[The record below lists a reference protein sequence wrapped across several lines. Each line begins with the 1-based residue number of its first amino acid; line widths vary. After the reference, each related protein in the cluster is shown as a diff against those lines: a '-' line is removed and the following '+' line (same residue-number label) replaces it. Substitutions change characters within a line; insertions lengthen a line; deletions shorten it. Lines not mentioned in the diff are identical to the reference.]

1 MITTDNLAQVLT
13 ALGFKTTPARGE
25 YSKTFDFPAKTVEI
39 IVNIEKPEIK
49 YPDEITIGRT
59 TITDFHQNEN
69 FVVLECV
76 NRLLEKGYKPEHI
89 YLEKPYQTG
98 VGSSPLAHKDI
109 QVCDNKGNPYF
120 VIECKTAPEKGK
132 TSSKFLSEWN
142 KMQNLGGQL
151 FAYYQ
156 QDRTIKFIALYTS
169 DFIDGKVIYENK
181 IIKLKDNKKY
191 LKENNFTKSYET
203 AKNQDDIFS
212 VWKDIY
218 KSDFSD
224 TGIFEDEI
232 ACYQV
237 GYLKPTINTLKTID
251 NAYSQKQ
258 RHEWATI
265 LRANSVGDR
274 GLALNKLMNLFLC
287 KVTDELEN
295 PNGLSFTWKGYTA
308 DTPFDLVDRLQKLYQ
323 IGMKN
328 YLKKEITYY
337 SKKEIDQ
344 AFGEYLTEG
353 LKIQDKIEHIF
364 NDLKYF
370 QNGDFNFIEVY
381 NKELFNENFEIL
393 LSVVRSLEKVKFTQN
408 ENANI
413 LGDFFETYIHDLP
426 QQEGQYFTP
435 TPLVDFIIYSLPV
448 FKNNKVLDFACG
460 AGHFLTQFFNRNK
473 GSNSEFLGVEKD
485 TRLAKIS
492 TIATFMNEID
502 QNHCVIKAANALSQD
517 EIKNHSV
524 NVIISNPPYSV
535 TGFLEVLDEK
545 DRKKFTLF
553 NDKIN
558 LETNNSIECFF
569 VEKTSQALQ
578 ENGVLAI
585 VLPSSFLQNIDGLY
599 IETRKILI
607 RDFYI
612 IGICKLS
619 KNAFYKTNASTC
631 IIFAIRKPVQND
643 KITHI
648 NDVYLDIYN
657 LILRNQYDKAKY
669 YTFFD
674 EMIKKYCQ
682 FRCFE
687 QAEFIKLLELTL
699 EKNSPL
705 FDNENFQEYCKYYN
719 KNIYQ
724 KELEKYNE
732 KADKYKL
739 NNAFIPSIDINN
751 FIRNKECEKFLY
763 FCYAQ
768 QSNPIIIKSP
778 IGNKEEKEFLGYEW
792 SKSKGKEGLQSLSD
806 TVLFNQYNKFDNN
819 RLNFYLL
826 QQFIHHLNHKDID
839 DSVLV
844 HFQNN
849 EYLSIPTELQQYA
862 KQIDLINMIDFSK
875 VDFDLS
881 IRTAIQDKIQI
892 KSKYSLTKLENILSD
907 NGKGKRPASFENISG
922 EIVFYK
928 SSQEIYKCDIAD
940 FNCEALI
947 IGDGG
952 TANVH
957 YHNGQF
963 SSSDH
968 TYIFTQKDNSLL
980 KFVYYFLSSNLK
992 ILNDEF
998 TGIGI
1003 KNISKTAIN
1012 NIKIP
1017 LPPLEI
1023 QQQIVA
1029 ECESVDNQ
1037 IQTLNNEIEELQQQS
1052 QQLINGVN
1060 APLKPIKLI
1069 AEYTTERIAYQD
1081 TLPENYITTDN
1092 MLQKYVGITKYDGI
1106 PNIESAILYKEN
1118 DILISNI
1125 RPYLR
1130 KIWFSNQTGCCSADI
1145 LVVRTKENADCLSKY
1160 LFCCLRRDDFFDY
1173 SMQNVKGMK
1182 MPRGNKEHIMNYQIP
1197 LPTIETQ
1204 QKIIAEFE
1212 RLQQTIQH
1220 NEQQIATLKN
1230 EYNRIL
1236 DKYLK

>member
-1 MITTDNLAQVLT
+1 MITTENLAQVLT
-13 ALGFKTTPARGE
+13 ALDFTPARGK
-25 YSKTFDFPAKTVEI
+25 YSKTFDFPTKQVKITVDITNQKI
-39 IVNIEKPEIK
+39 I
-49 YPDEITIGRT
+49 YPDEIRMDRKT
-59 TITDFHQNEN
+59 TINFSDNEN
-69 FVVLECV
+69 FVVLEYV
-76 NRLLEKGYKPEHI
+76 NRLLDKGYKPEHI
-89 YLEKPYQTG
+89 YLEKAYKTG

-132 TSSKFLSEWN
+132 TSSKFLGEWN
-142 KMQNLGGQL
+142 RMQNSGGQL

-169 DFIDGKVIYENK
+169 DFTDGKVTYENK
-181 IIKLKDNKKY
+181 IIKLEDNKKY

-274 GLALNKLMNLFLC
+274 GVALNKLMNLFLC

-295 PNGLSFTWKGYTA
+295 PNSLSFTWKGYTA

-337 SKKEIDQ
+337 SKQEINQ
-344 AFGEYLTEG
+344 AFGEFFSG
-353 LKIQDKIEHIF
+353 IDIQNKIENIF

-435 TPLVDFIIYSLPV
+435 TSLVDFIIYSLPV

-492 TIATFMNEID
+492 TIATFMNEIN
-502 QNHCVIKAANALSQD
+502 QKHCEIKSANALSQD

-535 TGFLEVLDEK
+535 KGFLEVLDEK

-553 NDKIN
+553 NDKIDI
-558 LETNNSIECFF
+558 ESNNSIECFF

-585 VLPSSFLQNIDGLY
+585 VLPSSLLQKTDELY
-599 IETRKILI
+599 IATRKILI
-607 RDFYI
+607 RDFHI
-612 IGICKLS
+612 VGICELS
-619 KNAFYKTNASTC
+619 NKAFYKAGVNVC
-631 IIFAIRKPVQND
+631 IVFAIRKPVQND

-648 NDVYLDIYN
+648 NDTYLDIYK
-657 LILRNQYDKAKY
+657 LILQNQYGKAKY
-669 YTFFD
+669 AYSICD
-674 EMIKKYCQ
+674 KLVEKYCQ
-682 FRCFE
+682 FRSFE
-687 QAEFIKLLELTL
+687 LSEFIKLLELTV
-699 EKNSPL
+699 EENSTL
-705 FDNENFQEYCKYYN
+705 FNNEDIKEYCKYYN
-719 KNIYQ
+719 ENIYQ

-732 KADKYKL
+732 KTDRYKL
-739 NNAFIPSIDINN
+739 NNSFIPSIDINN

-778 IGNKEEKEFLGYEW
+778 TDNKGQEEFLGYKW
-792 SKSKGKEGLQSLSD
+792 SERKGQEGLQELSK
-806 TVLFNQYNKFDNN
+806 TSLFNKNNRFDNTK
-819 RLNFYLL
+819 LSFYLL
-826 QQFIHHLNHKDID
+826 QQFIHQLNHQDID

-849 EYLSIPTELQQYA
+849 EYLSIPNELQQYA

-881 IRTAIQDKIQI
+881 ISTSMKNKTKIE
-892 KSKYSLTKLENILSD
+892 SKYPLVKISNLLEKLENTNKKVETDNILE
-907 NGKGKRPASFENISG
+907 NGKYPVISQNTTSFIDGYSNDEPI
-922 EIVFYK
+922 K
-928 SSQEIYKCDIAD
+928 LTKP
-940 FNCEALI
+940 I
-947 IGDGG
+947 ILFG
-952 TANVH
+952 
-957 YHNGQF
+957 
-963 SSSDH
+963 DH
-968 TYIFTQKDNSLL
+968 TCCFKYIDFDFLRGADGTQ
-980 KFVYYFLSSNLK
+980 
-992 ILNDEF
+992 ILNFRDE
-998 TGIGI
+998 
-1003 KNISKTAIN
+1003 IN
-1012 NIKIP
+1012 VKFAYFAMQKLQIQNSNKYERHFKYLKDIKIP

-1069 AEYTTERIAYQD
+1069 AEYTTERIAYKD

-1092 MLQKYVGITKYDGI
+1092 MLQKYAGITKYDGI

-1197 LPTIETQ
+1197 LPAIETQ

-1212 RLQQTIQH
+1212 RLQQTIQQ